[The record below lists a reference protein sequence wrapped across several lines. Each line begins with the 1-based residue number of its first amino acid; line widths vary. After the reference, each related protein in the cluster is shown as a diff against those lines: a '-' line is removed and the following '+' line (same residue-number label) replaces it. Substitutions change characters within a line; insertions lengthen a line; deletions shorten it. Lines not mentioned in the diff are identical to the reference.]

1 MIMILRTV
9 SSEMA
14 GGEKACLKL
23 IQEKVGKEISTNLSL
38 FLFFFFFFFK
48 YLLKDVA
55 VKGKG
60 NEEELKEP
68 VR

>member
-1 MIMILRTV
+1 M
-9 SSEMA
+9 SEVDSRESRK
-14 GGEKACLKL
+14 GNK
-23 IQEKVGKEISTNLSL
+23 QVQISLS
-38 FLFFFFFFFK
+38 FFSFSFFSK

>member
-1 MIMILRTV
+1 MILRTV
-9 SSEMA
+9 SSEMV

-23 IQEKVGKEISTNLSL
+23 IQEKVGKEINKY
-38 FLFFFFFFFK
+38 K